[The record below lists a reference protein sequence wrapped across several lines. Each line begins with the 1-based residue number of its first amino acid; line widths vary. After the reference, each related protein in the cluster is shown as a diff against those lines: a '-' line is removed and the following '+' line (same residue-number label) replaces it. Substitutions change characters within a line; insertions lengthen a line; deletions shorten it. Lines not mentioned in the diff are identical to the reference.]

1 MTIPVP
7 DLSSATFKAD
17 PFPFY
22 AQSRR
27 DLPVLTMRWVFGRT
41 AYVVTR
47 YDDAVTVLRDPR
59 FSKNFIPRIPFLPR
73 SVRVLMR
80 NLLSSDPPDHTRLRA
95 LVSHAFTPKMAER
108 LQDRLQSS
116 CNELLDAAA
125 RKGNVDLVSDF
136 AVPFPLTTIA
146 DLLGIPPEDR
156 AQFALGTKKQSGDW
170 NRLAGFLR
178 SLRNMSQFVRYLRGL
193 IKLRRAEPGD
203 DLVTTLVQAEAAGDK
218 LNEDELV
225 AMIGLLL
232 FAGFQTTVNLIGSST
247 LALLANPAQAEL
259 LRSDASAGSTAVDE
273 LLRYTSPGDIS
284 TARVAREDIVL
295 SGVRI
300 PRGAFVMASL
310 ASANR
315 DESQFRDPDRLDL
328 TRDPNRHLAFG
339 MGPHA
344 CMGAPLA
351 KLEGQIALTTLF
363 RRFPNLRLGAAPES
377 LRWRKGLALRGL
389 EELPVTF

>member
-1 MTIPVP
+1 MISVP
-7 DLSSATFKAD
+7 DLSSAGFKAD

-22 AQSRR
+22 AQARR
-27 DLPVLTMRWVFGRT
+27 DLPVFTMRWVFGRT

-47 YDDAVTVLRDPR
+47 YDDAVTVLKDPR
-59 FSKNFIPRIPFLPR
+59 FSKNFIPKIPFLPR

-116 CNELLDAAA
+116 CNDLLDAAA
-125 RKGNVDLVSDF
+125 RKGSVDLVSDF

-146 DLLGIPPEDR
+146 DLLGIPADDR
-156 AQFALGTKKQSGDW
+156 AQFALGTRKQAGDW
-170 NRLAGFLR
+170 NRLTGFLR
-178 SLRNMSQFVRYLRGL
+178 SLRNMSQFVRYLREL
-193 IKLRRAEPGD
+193 IELRRAEPRE
-203 DLVTTLVQAEAAGDK
+203 DLVTALVQAEAAGDQ

-232 FAGFQTTVNLIGSST
+232 FAGFQTTVNVIGSGT
-247 LALLANPAQAEL
+247 LALLRDPAQAEL
-259 LRSDASAGSTAVDE
+259 LRSGAGATAADE

-284 TARVAREDIVL
+284 TARVARADIVL
-295 SGVRI
+295 SGVRV

-351 KLEGQIALTTLF
+351 KLEVQIALTTLF
-363 RRFPNLRLGAAPES
+363 RRFPNLRLAATPES

-389 EELPVTF
+389 EELPVIF